1 MPYKKTNPIKQLIEK
16 GKMLS
21 SAKGSSNYMK
31 EDPGSPMPMYGGK
44 KGDGPVYNLSGK
56 KGLQPSNNPAAAYMT
71 GSPAKHKMGGALGRE
86 VKHSHN
92 NKASGDSSV
101 SRQPQPLSAEEKSY
115 FDTSNL
121 PTKKQRLAN
130 EAKNKIKPTLPK
142 PSSDKNNKKTTLVKK
157 KQTPK
162 STPEDNTPSAAQ
174 TAASKLEQR
183 AKTAISKRKKAP
195 KTKDGVNAVIEHQ
208 NKKKAASKI
217 KDTKTKS
224 KAEIRSAKTTA
235 KQAGKSKQE
244 IRLAK
249 TKAKAKNAR
258 IETTSKETA
267 AQGGKKAQ
275 EKRAK
280 TIRLEKRAKRIEARI
295 AKRKAKK

>member
-1 MPYKKTNPIKQLIEK
+1 MYKKPNPIKQLIEK

-31 EDPGSPMPMYGGK
+31 KDPKSPLPITGK
-44 KGDGPVYNLSGK
+44 KNTFYSDQVDLMSDKNKVNTQTKNFFGDTVDK
-56 KGLQPSNNPAAAYMT
+56 KT
-71 GSPAKHKMGGALGRE
+71 GNVDVDATNR
-86 VKHSHN
+86 
-92 NKASGDSSV
+92 ASVGITNAS
-101 SRQPQPLSAEEKSY
+101 
-115 FDTSNL
+115 TSNYNSMFQDGL
-121 PTKKQRLAN
+121 PAEKTT
-130 EAKNKIKPTLPK
+130 NKIKSTPPK
-142 PSSDKNNKKTTLVKK
+142 PSSAKNNKKTKK

-162 STPEDNTPSAAQ
+162 STPKDNTPSAAQ

-280 TIRLEKRAKRIEARI
+280 TIRLEKRAKRIEGRI

>member
-1 MPYKKTNPIKQLIEK
+1 MAYKQKNSVKSLCSGSPVKNLK
-16 GKMLS
+16 SGGKMIS
-21 SAKGSSNYMK
+21 SDKGSSNYMK
-31 EDPGSPMPMYGGK
+31 EDPGSPAKALKPEIKNFFSSLGSKIIYQLGTSPNEKARDKARALGLK
-44 KGDGPVYNLSGK
+44 NNNTTSVNKDIVGPKNSGQSSTNKPAPEVFKGDFSDPNKTTAATPTVKPRKKVESAGRPGKVSGTK
-56 KGLQPSNNPAAAYMT
+56 EAKMLVT
-71 GSPAKHKMGGALGRE
+71 GMGTKDYVSPKAKGGATTE
-86 VKHSHN
+86 
-92 NKASGDSSV
+92 DI
-101 SRQPQPLSAEEKSY
+101 
-115 FDTSNL
+115 
-121 PTKKQRLAN
+121 
-130 EAKNKIKPTLPK
+130 KI
-142 PSSDKNNKKTTLVKK
+142 S
-157 KQTPK
+157 
-162 STPEDNTPSAAQ
+162 
-174 TAASKLEQR
+174 ASK
-183 AKTAISKRKKAP
+183 T
-195 KTKDGVNAVIEHQ
+195 
-208 NKKKAASKI
+208 

>member
-31 EDPGSPMPMYGGK
+31 KDSKSAILAIGDIGKPGYDKYGAELMSTKRARLKKEKGIVDSSSKNQPVDSLRGSGKSKYFTEQQLKDKGFVTVDKVAQTNIKPTIEPETKDTKSVPTPRKKVKSVGSP
-44 KGDGPVYNLSGK
+44 
-56 KGLQPSNNPAAAYMT
+56 
-71 GSPAKHKMGGALGRE
+71 
-86 VKHSHN
+86 
-92 NKASGDSSV
+92 KASGTTVRKTGGGMTGTKVKV
-101 SRQPQPLSAEEKSY
+101 SP
-115 FDTSNL
+115 
-121 PTKKQRLAN
+121 
-130 EAKNKIKPTLPK
+130 KIEGGAT
-142 PSSDKNNKKTTLVKK
+142 VKDIK
-157 KQTPK
+157 ET
-162 STPEDNTPSAAQ
+162 
-174 TAASKLEQR
+174 
-183 AKTAISKRKKAP
+183 
-195 KTKDGVNAVIEHQ
+195 
-208 NKKKAASKI
+208 ASKI

-258 IETTSKETA
+258 IETASKETA

-280 TIRLEKRAKRIEARI
+280 TIRLEKRAKRIEGRI

>member
-1 MPYKKTNPIKQLIEK
+1 MYKKPNPIKQLIEK

-31 EDPGSPMPMYGGK
+31 KDSKSAILAIGDIGKPGYDKYGAELMSTKRARLK
-44 KGDGPVYNLSGK
+44 KEKESSSSKKQPVDSLYGSGK
-56 KGLQPSNNPAAAYMT
+56 SKSFNDGLGRDKGFVT
-71 GSPAKHKMGGALGRE
+71 KDKPAKT
-86 VKHSHN
+86 
-92 NKASGDSSV
+92 D
-101 SRQPQPLSAEEKSY
+101 
-115 FDTSNL
+115 
-121 PTKKQRLAN
+121 
-130 EAKNKIKPTLPK
+130 IKPTIKSK

-157 KQTPK
+157 QTPK
-162 STPEDNTPSAAQ
+162 STPKDNTPSAAQ

-183 AKTAISKRKKAP
+183 AKTAIAKRKKAP

-208 NKKKAASKI
+208 NKKGAASKI

>member
-1 MPYKKTNPIKQLIEK
+1 MAYKRTNPIKQLIEK

-31 EDPGSPMPMYGGK
+31 EDPGSP
-44 KGDGPVYNLSGK
+44 
-56 KGLQPSNNPAAAYMT
+56 
-71 GSPAKHKMGGALGRE
+71 AKHLMGGSYGNE

-92 NKASGDSSV
+92 DTKNQSVDSLRGSGKSKHFTRQQLIDKGFITFDKPAKTDIKPPTEPETKNPKTPSTPSKKAEIVGSVKASS
-101 SRQPQPLSAEEKSY
+101 EK
-115 FDTSNL
+115 
-121 PTKKQRLAN
+121 
-130 EAKNKIKPTLPK
+130 
-142 PSSDKNNKKTTLVKK
+142 
-157 KQTPK
+157 
-162 STPEDNTPSAAQ
+162 DNTPSAAQ
-174 TAASKLEQR
+174 TAASKLEQK
-183 AKTAISKRKKAP
+183 AKTAISKRKKAR

-208 NKKKAASKI
+208 NKKQAASKI

-280 TIRLEKRAKRIEARI
+280 TIRLEKRAKRIEGRI

>member
-1 MPYKKTNPIKQLIEK
+1 MYKKPNPIKQLIEK

-31 EDPGSPMPMYGGK
+31 KDPKSPLPITGK
-44 KGDGPVYNLSGK
+44 KNTFYSDQVDLMSDK
-56 KGLQPSNNPAAAYMT
+56 KT
-71 GSPAKHKMGGALGRE
+71 GNVDVDATNR
-86 VKHSHN
+86 
-92 NKASGDSSV
+92 ASVGITNAS
-101 SRQPQPLSAEEKSY
+101 
-115 FDTSNL
+115 TSNYNSMFQDGL
-121 PTKKQRLAN
+121 PAEKTT
-130 EAKNKIKPTLPK
+130 NKIKSTPPK
-142 PSSDKNNKKTTLVKK
+142 PSSAKNNKKTKK

-162 STPEDNTPSAAQ
+162 STPKDNTPSAAQ

-280 TIRLEKRAKRIEARI
+280 TIRLEKRAKRIEGRR

>member
-31 EDPGSPMPMYGGK
+31 KDLGSPTKHLIGGT
-44 KGDGPVYNLSGK
+44 SGK
-56 KGLQPSNNPAAAYMT
+56 F
-71 GSPAKHKMGGALGRE
+71 
-86 VKHSHN
+86 VKHSHDTE
-92 NKASGDSSV
+92 KGAQPVDSLRGSG
-101 SRQPQPLSAEEKSY
+101 KSKY
-115 FDTSNL
+115 FTKQQLIDKGFVTEPVKTNIE
-121 PTKKQRLAN
+121 PT
-130 EAKNKIKPTLPK
+130 IKPEPK
-142 PSSDKNNKKTTLVKK
+142 DTGSVPTPRKKVKSVGRPGKVSGTTVRKTGGGMTGTEVKISPEIKGGGTVGDIKKT
-157 KQTPK
+157 
-162 STPEDNTPSAAQ
+162 
-174 TAASKLEQR
+174 
-183 AKTAISKRKKAP
+183 
-195 KTKDGVNAVIEHQ
+195 
-208 NKKKAASKI
+208 ASKI

-280 TIRLEKRAKRIEARI
+280 TIRLEKRAKRIEGRI

>member
-1 MPYKKTNPIKQLIEK
+1 MKKDPKSPLPITGKKNTFYSDQVNLMGDKSKVNTQTKNFFGDTVDKKTGNVDVDATNRA
-16 GKMLS
+16 
-21 SAKGSSNYMK
+21 SAGITNASTSNYNSMFQ
-31 EDPGSPMPMYGGK
+31 
-44 KGDGPVYNLSGK
+44 DGL
-56 KGLQPSNNPAAAYMT
+56 PAEKT
-71 GSPAKHKMGGALGRE
+71 T
-86 VKHSHN
+86 
-92 NKASGDSSV
+92 NK
-101 SRQPQPLSAEEKSY
+101 
-115 FDTSNL
+115 T
-121 PTKKQRLAN
+121 
-130 EAKNKIKPTLPK
+130 KPTLPK
-142 PSSDKNNKKTTLVKK
+142 SSSDKNNKKTTLVKK

-162 STPEDNTPSAAQ
+162 STPKDNTPSAAQ

-183 AKTAISKRKKAP
+183 AKTAISKRKKAR

-208 NKKKAASKI
+208 NKKNAASKI

-280 TIRLEKRAKRIEARI
+280 TIRLEKRAKRIEGRI

>member
-1 MPYKKTNPIKQLIEK
+1 MAYKPKNSVKSLCSGSPITNLKSGGRMI
-16 GKMLS
+16 S
-21 SAKGSSNYMK
+21 SDKGSSNYMK
-31 EDPGSPMPMYGGK
+31 EDPGSPAKALKPEIKNFFSSLGSKIIYQLGTSPNEKARDKARALGLK
-44 KGDGPVYNLSGK
+44 NNNTTSVNKDIVGPKDSGQSSTNKPAPDVFKGDFSDPNKTSAGPAPTVKPSK
-56 KGLQPSNNPAAAYMT
+56 KAEIV
-71 GSPAKHKMGGALGRE
+71 GS
-86 VKHSHN
+86 V
-92 NKASGDSSV
+92 KASS
-101 SRQPQPLSAEEKSY
+101 
-115 FDTSNL
+115 
-121 PTKKQRLAN
+121 KK
-130 EAKNKIKPTLPK
+130 
-142 PSSDKNNKKTTLVKK
+142 
-157 KQTPK
+157 
-162 STPEDNTPSAAQ
+162 DNTPSAAQ

-183 AKTAISKRKKAP
+183 AKTAISKRKKAR

-280 TIRLEKRAKRIEARI
+280 TIRLEKRAKRIEGRI

>member
-1 MPYKKTNPIKQLIEK
+1 MYKKPNPIKQLVEK

-31 EDPGSPMPMYGGK
+31 EDPGSPAKALKPGIKQFFNDIGQGITNHMMTSPNEKKRQKARAAFNTRLKKDNKELGSVQSQKANIASYFKGFESKKSSTPISDPAPTSNKTTSTKSVSTPRKKVKSVGSPGGVTGTTVRK
-44 KGDGPVYNLSGK
+44 TGGG
-56 KGLQPSNNPAAAYMT
+56 MT
-71 GSPAKHKMGGALGRE
+71 GTKVRVSPEIKGGA
-86 VKHSHN
+86 
-92 NKASGDSSV
+92 
-101 SRQPQPLSAEEKSY
+101 
-115 FDTSNL
+115 T
-121 PTKKQRLAN
+121 
-130 EAKNKIKPTLPK
+130 
-142 PSSDKNNKKTTLVKK
+142 DK
-157 KQTPK
+157 
-162 STPEDNTPSAAQ
+162 D
-174 TAASKLEQR
+174 
-183 AKTAISKRKKAP
+183 I
-195 KTKDGVNAVIEHQ
+195 
-208 NKKKAASKI
+208 KKAASKI

-224 KAEIRSAKTTA
+224 KDEIRSAKTTA

>member
-1 MPYKKTNPIKQLIEK
+1 MYKKPNPIKQLIEK

-31 EDPGSPMPMYGGK
+31 KDSKSAILAIGDIGKPGYDKYGAELMSTKRARLK
-44 KGDGPVYNLSGK
+44 KEK
-56 KGLQPSNNPAAAYMT
+56 
-71 GSPAKHKMGGALGRE
+71 
-86 VKHSHN
+86 
-92 NKASGDSSV
+92 GDSS
-101 SRQPQPLSAEEKSY
+101 SKNQPVDSLRGSGKSKY
-115 FDTSNL
+115 FTEQQLIDKGFVTKDK
-121 PTKKQRLAN
+121 PTKTDIN
-130 EAKNKIKPTLPK
+130 PTIKSEPEDTKSVPTPRK
-142 PSSDKNNKKTTLVKK
+142 KVKSVGSPGGVSGTTVRRTGGGMTGTKVKVSPEIKGGGTVGDIKKT
-157 KQTPK
+157 
-162 STPEDNTPSAAQ
+162 
-174 TAASKLEQR
+174 
-183 AKTAISKRKKAP
+183 
-195 KTKDGVNAVIEHQ
+195 
-208 NKKKAASKI
+208 ASKI

-280 TIRLEKRAKRIEARI
+280 TIRLEKRAKRIEGRI

>member
-1 MPYKKTNPIKQLIEK
+1 MYKKPNPIKQLIEK

-31 EDPGSPMPMYGGK
+31 KDSKSAILAIGDIGKPGYDKYGAELMSTKRARLKKEKGDLSSKNQPVDSLYGRGKRPTIEPTIKPKETPPKVKTTKNTIKSEPKDTKSVPTPRKKVKSVGSPGG
-44 KGDGPVYNLSGK
+44 VSGTTVK
-56 KGLQPSNNPAAAYMT
+56 RTGGGMT
-71 GSPAKHKMGGALGRE
+71 GTKVSPEIKGGAT
-86 VKHSHN
+86 VK
-92 NKASGDSSV
+92 D
-101 SRQPQPLSAEEKSY
+101 
-115 FDTSNL
+115 
-121 PTKKQRLAN
+121 
-130 EAKNKIKPTLPK
+130 I
-142 PSSDKNNKKTTLVKK
+142 KKT
-157 KQTPK
+157 
-162 STPEDNTPSAAQ
+162 
-174 TAASKLEQR
+174 
-183 AKTAISKRKKAP
+183 
-195 KTKDGVNAVIEHQ
+195 
-208 NKKKAASKI
+208 ASKI

-280 TIRLEKRAKRIEARI
+280 TIRLEKRAKRIEGRI

>member
-31 EDPGSPMPMYGGK
+31 KDSKSAILAIGDIGKPGYDKYGAELISTKRARLK
-44 KGDGPVYNLSGK
+44 KEKGIVDSSSKNQPVDSLRGSGK
-56 KGLQPSNNPAAAYMT
+56 SKYFTEQQLRDKGFVT
-71 GSPAKHKMGGALGRE
+71 DDKPAKT
-86 VKHSHN
+86 N
-92 NKASGDSSV
+92 
-101 SRQPQPLSAEEKSY
+101 
-115 FDTSNL
+115 
-121 PTKKQRLAN
+121 
-130 EAKNKIKPTLPK
+130 IKP
-142 PSSDKNNKKTTLVKK
+142 PS
-157 KQTPK
+157 Q
-162 STPEDNTPSAAQ
+162 STPETKGTKSISTP
-174 TAASKLEQR
+174 
-183 AKTAISKRKKAP
+183 RKKAEIVGSAGMG
-195 KTKDGVNAVIEHQ
+195 TKDLFSPKAKGGATVKDME
-208 NKKKAASKI
+208 KAASKI

-224 KAEIRSAKTTA
+224 KAGIRSAKTTA

-280 TIRLEKRAKRIEARI
+280 TIRLEKRAKRIEGRI

>member
-1 MPYKKTNPIKQLIEK
+1 MYKKPNPIKQLIEK

-31 EDPGSPMPMYGGK
+31 KDSKSAILAIGDIGKPGYDKYGAELMSTKRARLK
-44 KGDGPVYNLSGK
+44 KGKRDSSSKNQPVDSLRGSGESK
-56 KGLQPSNNPAAAYMT
+56 YFTKQQLIDKGFVT
-71 GSPAKHKMGGALGRE
+71 KDKPAKT
-86 VKHSHN
+86 
-92 NKASGDSSV
+92 D
-101 SRQPQPLSAEEKSY
+101 
-115 FDTSNL
+115 
-121 PTKKQRLAN
+121 
-130 EAKNKIKPTLPK
+130 IKPTI
-142 PSSDKNNKKTTLVKK
+142 
-157 KQTPK
+157 K
-162 STPEDNTPSAAQ
+162 STSKNTKSVSTP
-174 TAASKLEQR
+174 
-183 AKTAISKRKKAP
+183 RKKVESVGSP
-195 KTKDGVNAVIEHQ
+195 GGVTGTTVRKTGGGMTGTKVRVSPEIKSSATVKDIKET
-208 NKKKAASKI
+208 ASKI

>member
-31 EDPGSPMPMYGGK
+31 KDPKSPLPITGK
-44 KGDGPVYNLSGK
+44 KNTFYSDQVNLMDDKSKVNTQTKNFFGDTVDKKTGNVDVDATNRASAGITNASTSNYNSMFQD
-56 KGLQPSNNPAAAYMT
+56 GLPAEKT
-71 GSPAKHKMGGALGRE
+71 T
-86 VKHSHN
+86 
-92 NKASGDSSV
+92 NKINLTIK
-101 SRQPQPLSAEEKSY
+101 PEKSE
-115 FDTSNL
+115 
-121 PTKKQRLAN
+121 KQTT
-130 EAKNKIKPTLPK
+130 AKSGSTLPK
-142 PSSDKNNKKTTLVKK
+142 KVKT
-157 KQTPK
+157 
-162 STPEDNTPSAAQ
+162 SAAK
-174 TAASKLEQR
+174 TAASKLEER

-224 KAEIRSAKTTA
+224 KAEIKSAKTTA

-280 TIRLEKRAKRIEARI
+280 TIRLEKRAKRIEGRI

>member
-1 MPYKKTNPIKQLIEK
+1 MTGTKVKVSPEIKGGGTVGDIKKT
-16 GKMLS
+16 
-21 SAKGSSNYMK
+21 
-31 EDPGSPMPMYGGK
+31 
-44 KGDGPVYNLSGK
+44 
-56 KGLQPSNNPAAAYMT
+56 
-71 GSPAKHKMGGALGRE
+71 
-86 VKHSHN
+86 
-92 NKASGDSSV
+92 
-101 SRQPQPLSAEEKSY
+101 
-115 FDTSNL
+115 
-121 PTKKQRLAN
+121 
-130 EAKNKIKPTLPK
+130 
-142 PSSDKNNKKTTLVKK
+142 
-157 KQTPK
+157 
-162 STPEDNTPSAAQ
+162 
-174 TAASKLEQR
+174 
-183 AKTAISKRKKAP
+183 
-195 KTKDGVNAVIEHQ
+195 
-208 NKKKAASKI
+208 ASKI

-280 TIRLEKRAKRIEARI
+280 TIRLEKRAKRIEGRI

>member
-1 MPYKKTNPIKQLIEK
+1 MYKKPNPIKQLVEK

-31 EDPGSPMPMYGGK
+31 KDPKSPLPITGK
-44 KGDGPVYNLSGK
+44 KNTFYSDQVDLMGDKNKVNTQTKNFFGDTIDKKTGNVDVDATNRASVGITNASTSNYNSMFQD
-56 KGLQPSNNPAAAYMT
+56 GLPAAKT
-71 GSPAKHKMGGALGRE
+71 IKL
-86 VKHSHN
+86 N
-92 NKASGDSSV
+92 NKTEITKKPTSVNNKPTSS
-101 SRQPQPLSAEEKSY
+101 A
-115 FDTSNL
+115 L
-121 PTKKQRLAN
+121 PT
-130 EAKNKIKPTLPK
+130 P
-142 PSSDKNNKKTTLVKK
+142 PSK
-157 KQTPK
+157 
-162 STPEDNTPSAAQ
+162 SAAQ

-280 TIRLEKRAKRIEARI
+280 TIRLEKRAKRIEGRI